1 MNKEITY
8 LIVKKFEHDGFF
20 ELNKEL
26 ELCNNLTLRF
36 ESLDLNYLAMEN
48 GKNPNFKNRMN
59 LVDDTRQIM
68 KIVEGLLC

>member
-1 MNKEITY
+1 MHLRISLT
-8 LIVKKFEHDGFF
+8 LIV
-20 ELNKEL
+20 
-26 ELCNNLTLRF
+26 